1 MSKIFGRLSLGVLL
15 LVAGCDIQNLADQ
28 ISTLPATPVAT
39 PSSEMLSPTA
49 LEKSVHEQVNKYR
62 VSRNLPPL
70 TLDPRI
76 IEQARIHSQN
86 MASGKIPFSHNGFE
100 ERVEAIGK
108 SISYRG
114 ASENV
119 AYNLGFQEP
128 DRNAVEGWINS
139 PGHRKN
145 MEGNY
150 NLTGIG
156 IAKNAKGEYY
166 FTQVF
171 IRS

>member
-1 MSKIFGRLSLGVLL
+1 MQKIFCGMSLGVLL
-15 LVAGCDIQNLADQ
+15 FVAGCDLQNLADR
-28 ISTLPATPVAT
+28 ISPLSAKPVAT
-39 PSSEMLSPTA
+39 PSSKMLSPTA

-62 VSRNLPPL
+62 VSRKLPPL
-70 TLDPRI
+70 TLDSRI

-86 MASGKIPFSHNGFE
+86 MANGKVPFSHNGFE
-100 ERVEAIGK
+100 QRVDAIGK

-114 ASENV
+114 AAENV

-128 DRNAVEGWINS
+128 DRNAVEGWIKS

-145 MEGNY
+145 MEGDY

-166 FTQVF
+166 FTQIF